1 LTKGEKRDKMQ
12 GMENIE
18 KMIEKLPVGYEK
30 AAGETGGF
38 KQKREIKSVNDL
50 LRLIFLY
57 IVNGLSY
64 IEISTIAKVKGIA
77 NISDVGFMKR
87 FSKSGKLFKWMLENL
102 KPQATAHYKK
112 PEKMGEKAVKLLD
125 ASVVSTGGKV
135 RTSYR
140 LHYAIDIFEM
150 KSEQYKITPYEVG
163 ESLTNFEIKAGD
175 LYIGDRAY
183 GTKTSMEHCLTGR
196 GDFIFRIRKG
206 AFDIYEMNDIRKIK
220 LVDELKKLEESSTLD
235 IDCRFINSRKEF
247 VTVRIC
253 AMKKPKN
260 THETNGNDTK
270 FMNNYIV
277 VVTSLL
283 EPIVSAKEILD
294 MYRLRWQVELYFKR
308 LKSLLGFGD
317 MPNKTPGNIEIWLN
331 AKLTAAILLEIT
343 TSEVDFS
350 PSG

>member
-1 LTKGEKRDKMQ
+1 
-12 GMENIE
+12 MENIE
-18 KMIEKLPVGYEK
+18 KLIEKLPSGYEK
-30 AAGETGGF
+30 AASETGGF
-38 KQKREIKSVNDL
+38 KQKREIKTVNDL

-64 IEISTIAKVKGIA
+64 IEVSAIAKVKGIA

-87 FSKSGKLFKWMLENL
+87 FANCRKLIKWMLENL

-112 PEKMGEKAVKLLD
+112 PEKLREYAVKALD
-125 ASVVSTGGKV
+125 VSVVSTGGKV
-135 RTSYR
+135 RQKYR
-140 LHYAIDIFEM
+140 LHYAIDIFEL
-150 KSEQYKITPYEVG
+150 KSEQYKITPYETG
-163 ESLTNFEIKAGD
+163 ESLTNFEITPGD
-175 LYIGDRAY
+175 LYLGDRAY
-183 GTKTSMEHCLTGR
+183 GTKTSMEHCLSGG

-206 AFDIYEMNDIRKIK
+206 AFDIYEVIDDTKIN
-220 LVDELKKLEESSTLD
+220 LIDELKKLGDDDTLD
-235 IDCRFINSRKEF
+235 MDCRFINSKKEF
-247 VTVRIC
+247 VKVRIC

-260 THETNGNDTK
+260 THDTIANSGSLRNDTK

-277 VVTSLL
+277 VVTSVLDRL
-283 EPIVSAKEILD
+283 SEAQHISAKEILD
-294 MYRLRWQVELYFKR
+294 TYRLRWQVELYFKR

-317 MPNKTPGNIEIWLN
+317 MPNKTPGNIETWLN